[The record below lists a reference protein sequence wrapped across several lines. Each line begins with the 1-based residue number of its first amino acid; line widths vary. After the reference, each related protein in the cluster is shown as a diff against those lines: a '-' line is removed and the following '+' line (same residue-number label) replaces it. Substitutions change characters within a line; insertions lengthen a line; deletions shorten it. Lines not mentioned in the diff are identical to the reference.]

1 MSKEGINLERKGKI
15 AVLTIDRPRRRN
27 VFNEHMFSGL
37 EKATGELKKNMPRCL
52 VITGAGDKA
61 FSAGFDVSP
70 DNPMVSNIAG
80 SAGKQDSAPA
90 ERVIGQVRKAVDAL
104 FFLPV
109 PIIAALNG
117 LAYGGGAE
125 LSVRCDMRV
134 MDPDAVI
141 CFSEVRLGLMPDWG
155 GGPALVWLVGPSKA
169 ADLILTARRVE
180 AGEALRLGLVNRVS
194 KPGQALEEAVSLAE
208 MIAVNGPRAV
218 GHALEVIRQSMNLPF
233 HKALD
238 LEAEKAVSLI
248 MSGECIYG
256 VAAFLEKKEPE
267 FPDIVSE
274 KIEGCFKTPS

>member
-1 MSKEGINLERKGKI
+1 MSKEGIILARIGKI
-15 AVLTIDRPRRRN
+15 AVLTMDRPQRRN
-27 VFNEHMFSGL
+27 AFNEHMFSCL
-37 EKATGELKKNMPRCL
+37 EKAAGELKKNLPRCL
-52 VITGAGDKA
+52 VIKGAGDKA
-61 FSAGFDVSP
+61 FSAGFDVGQ
-70 DNPMVSNIAG
+70 DNPMVSSIAG

-90 ERVIGQVRKAVDAL
+90 KRVIGKLRKAVDEL
-104 FFLPV
+104 FSLPV
-109 PIIAALNG
+109 PIIAAING

-155 GGPALVWLVGPSKA
+155 GGPALVRLIGPSKA

-180 AGEALRLGLVNRVS
+180 AGEALRMGLANRIS
-194 KPGQALEEAVSLAE
+194 RPGQALEEAVTLAE
-208 MIAVNGPRAV
+208 KIAVNGPNAV
-218 GHALEVIRQSMNLPF
+218 IHALEVIRKSMDIPF
-233 HKALD
+233 NKALE

-267 FPDIVSE
+267 FPDI
-274 KIEGCFKTPS
+274 T

>member
-1 MSKEGINLERKGKI
+1 MSEEGINLERKGKI
-15 AVLTIDRPRRRN
+15 AVLTIDRPQRRN
-27 VFNEHMFSGL
+27 AFNEHMFSCL
-37 EKATGELKKNMPRCL
+37 EKATCELKKNLPRSL

-70 DNPMVSNIAG
+70 DNPMVSSIAE

-90 ERVIGQVRKAVDAL
+90 EKVIGQVRKAVDEL
-104 FFLPV
+104 FSLPV

-125 LSVRCDMRV
+125 LAVRCDMRV
-134 MDPDAVI
+134 MEPDTVI

-155 GGPALVWLVGPSKA
+155 GGPALVRLVGPSKA
-169 ADLILTARRVE
+169 ADLILTARKVE
-180 AGEALRLGLVNRVS
+180 AVEAMRLGLVNRVS
-194 KPGQALEEAVSLAE
+194 KSGQALDEAVSLAE
-208 MIAVNGPRAV
+208 MIASNGPRAV
-218 GHALEVIRQSMNLPF
+218 AHALEVIRQSMNLPF

-267 FPDIVSE
+267 FPDIV
-274 KIEGCFKTPS
+274 